1 MEQDNDQIRERRRKL
16 EALRAGPGPAYPNG
30 FRPSHRA
37 RSLQDTYKDT
47 PAAELDGLREKV
59 SVAGRIRAIRL
70 FGKGGFFQLQDTT
83 GRIQLFADQ
92 SKLGDGGM
100 SLAKNL
106 DIGDIVGAE
115 GELFRSKTGELTVR
129 MDRIQLMTKCL
140 HPLPDKWHGLQDVEV
155 RYRQRYLDL
164 IVNDEV
170 REVFRKRS
178 RIVTAI
184 RNYFTARDY
193 LEVETPMMHTL
204 VTGAKAKPFR
214 THHNTLDMDLVLR
227 IAPELHLKR
236 LVAGGYDRVFEINR
250 NFRNEGISTQHNPE
264 FTMLEFYEAWAT
276 YEDLIGITE
285 ELFTGLAQTL
295 HGGTKFTYQGQEVDF
310 KRPWKRIGMEQAVR
324 EITGKGLKDLA
335 SITEADFISMLE
347 SERLRIK
354 PDEKP
359 SDVRAHMRKI
369 AAESFNRT
377 PEDRLTAVFEEIVE
391 PTLIQPT
398 FVTEY
403 PTVISPLSR
412 RNDSRPEITDR
423 FELFITGREIA
434 NGFSELN
441 DADDQRGRFEDQLKS
456 REGGDEEAMDYDS
469 DYIRALEYGLPP
481 TAGEGIGI
489 DRLVMLLTDQP
500 SIRDVILFPLLR
512 HHQEPK

>member
-1 MEQDNDQIRERRRKL
+1 MEQENDQTRERRKKL
-16 EALRAGPGPAYPNG
+16 EALRAGPSPAYPNN
-30 FRPSHRA
+30 FRPTHEA
-37 RSLQDTYKDT
+37 KPLQEHYRDSSNDVLTAS
-47 PAAELDGLREKV
+47 PVEV
-59 SVAGRIRAIRL
+59 SVAGRLRAIRF
-70 FGKGGFFQLQDTT
+70 FGKGGFLQLADST
-83 GRIQLFADQ
+83 GQIQLFADV
-92 SKLGDGGM
+92 SKLGDEQFTR
-100 SLAKNL
+100 ARTL
-106 DIGDIVGAE
+106 DIGDVVGGR

-129 MDRIQLMTKCL
+129 LSELRLMTKCL
-140 HPLPDKWHGLQDVEV
+140 HPLPDKWHGLQDVEI

-164 IVNDEV
+164 MVNDDV
-170 REVFRKRS
+170 RDVFRKRS
-178 RIVTAI
+178 RIVTEI
-184 RNYFTARDY
+184 RSYFTGRGY

-204 VTGAKAKPFR
+204 VTGAKARPFR

-236 LVAGGYDRVFEINR
+236 LVAGGFDRVFEINR

-276 YEDLIGITE
+276 YEDLISISE
-285 ELFTGLAQTL
+285 ELITGLVEKL
-295 HGGTKFTYQGQEVDF
+295 HGTTMLTYQGREIDF
-310 KRPWKRIGMEQAVR
+310 KRPWKRIGMETAVR
-324 EITGKGLKDLA
+324 EVTGNGLKELA
-335 SITEADFISMLE
+335 AISEHDFVSMLE
-347 SERLRIK
+347 SERQKVAPEEDI
-354 PDEKP
+354 
-359 SDVRAHMRKI
+359 SDIRAHARKI

-377 PEDRLTAVFEEIVE
+377 PEDRLTAVFEEIIE

-412 RNDSRPEITDR
+412 RNDHRPEITDR

-441 DADDQRGRFEDQLKS
+441 DADDQRQRFEEQLRS
-456 REGGDEEAMDYDS
+456 REGGDEEAMDYDA

-512 HHQEPK
+512 SQEKK

>member
-16 EALRAGPGPAYPNG
+16 DSLRQGSAPAYRNDFKPA
-30 FRPSHRA
+30 HQA
-37 RSLQDTYKDT
+37 KDLQEQYKDT
-47 PAAELDGLREKV
+47 SSEEFTAKTVRV

-70 FGKGGFFQLQDTT
+70 FGKGGFFQLADTS
-83 GRIQLFADQ
+83 GKIQLYADL
-92 SKLGDGGM
+92 SKLGEEGF
-100 SLAKNL
+100 ARARNL
-106 DIGDIVGAE
+106 DIGDLVGAS
-115 GELFRSKTGELTVR
+115 GELFRSKTGELTIK
-129 MDRIQLMTKCL
+129 MDEVHLMTKCL

-178 RIVTAI
+178 RIVTDV
-184 RNYFTARDY
+184 RNYFTNRGY

-204 VTGAKAKPFR
+204 VTGAKARPFE

-236 LVAGGYDRVFEINR
+236 LVVGGYDRVFEINR

-276 YEDLIGITE
+276 YEDLINISE
-285 ELFTGLAQTL
+285 ELITGLVEKL
-295 HGGTKFTYQGQEVDF
+295 HGGTKLTYQGTEVDF
-310 KRPWKRIGMEQAVR
+310 KRPWKRIGMEPAVK
-324 EITGKGLKDLA
+324 EITGKGLKELA
-335 SITEADFISMLE
+335 SISEHDFVSMLE
-347 SERLRIK
+347 SERLKVK

-359 SDVRAHMRKI
+359 GDVRAHMRKI

-412 RNDSRPEITDR
+412 RNDKRPEITDR

-441 DADDQRGRFEDQLKS
+441 DADDQRERFEAQLKS
-456 REGGDEEAMDYDS
+456 KEGGDEEAMDYDA

-512 HHQEPK
+512 SQESK